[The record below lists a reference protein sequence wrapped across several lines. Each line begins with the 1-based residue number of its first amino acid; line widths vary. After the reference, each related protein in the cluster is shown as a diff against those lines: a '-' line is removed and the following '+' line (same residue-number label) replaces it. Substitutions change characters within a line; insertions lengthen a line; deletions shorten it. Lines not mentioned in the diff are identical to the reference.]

1 MAERDPRVDSL
12 KGEPEM
18 SDIKQSCAGDA
29 APWVMAYEC
38 RPAVNALVVALR
50 PFLGDREFI
59 VFRDAFRWKRDN
71 GDLDNMARR
80 GDVICNGYE
89 MHQIETIADLCGDAE
104 IIWDFNH
111 VAVLRAR
118 KSAES

>member
-59 VFRDAFRWKRDN
+59 VFRDAFAGN
-71 GDLDNMARR
+71 GTTAISTTWR
-80 GDVICNGYE
+80 
-89 MHQIETIADLCGDAE
+89 
-104 IIWDFNH
+104 
-111 VAVLRAR
+111 VAAT
-118 KSAES
+118 